1 MRISIFWKLLGMVAA
16 SVLLLGITVFFTTKH
31 FVSNG
36 FDQESVK
43 NIENFQSA
51 MMDEIKD
58 KKAYYLETTAR
69 AAKNPQLASAVY
81 SGNAKEL
88 AKYAEELMKAG
99 DINLVIFT
107 DKNGEV
113 IFRGHS
119 EVRGDTVLSQQ
130 SVSRALEG
138 ESVAGVEDL
147 AEAGL
152 SLLAG
157 HPVRIFERVAGV
169 ITLGMSFES
178 NIFVDAIREKLGVEA
193 TIFQGDTRLST
204 TIRRDEQRVVGT
216 EMTNPEV
223 TKTVL
228 TNSKTFLDRNKIL
241 GRWYDTAYWPLVDL
255 QGETAGMYFL
265 GTDREIIES
274 AQNAVLYSILWVTLL
289 IGGLM
294 LLIGFFL
301 ARTLARR
308 IVAATTF
315 ASSVAEG
322 NLDET
327 LNIKSTDETG
337 VLAESLN
344 KMVANLKK
352 MIKESEAKTAEAVR
366 ESEKASRATK
376 EANEAREQAET
387 ARTEGQAQAA
397 AQLEGIVGKVG
408 SASEELSSQVKHST
422 QGAEDQK
429 QRITETATA
438 MEQMN
443 ATVLEVAKNASN
455 AADGANKAK
464 NEAGEGAKIVDESIK
479 SIARV
484 QEMSSTV
491 KESLD
496 GLGDR
501 AQQIDSI
508 MNVIDDIADQTN
520 LLALNAAIEAARAGD
535 AGRGFAVVAD
545 EVRKL
550 AEKTMSATKE
560 VGESITTI
568 QQGAKDN
575 IQGMDK
581 AVQAVEEATQ
591 LVNRSGEALENI
603 VQLSQEVAD
612 QINSIATSTEEQSS
626 TSEQVNRSVEEIN
639 RIAGDTADAMGQS
652 TRAINEL
659 TGQAGELKSLI
670 ERMKNS

>member
-1 MRISIFWKLLGMVAA
+1 
-16 SVLLLGITVFFTTKH
+16 
-31 FVSNG
+31 
-36 FDQESVK
+36 
-43 NIENFQSA
+43 
-51 MMDEIKD
+51 
-58 KKAYYLETTAR
+58 
-69 AAKNPQLASAVY
+69 
-81 SGNAKEL
+81 
-88 AKYAEELMKAG
+88 
-99 DINLVIFT
+99 
-107 DKNGEV
+107 
-113 IFRGHS
+113 
-119 EVRGDTVLSQQ
+119 
-130 SVSRALEG
+130 
-138 ESVAGVEDL
+138 
-147 AEAGL
+147 
-152 SLLAG
+152 
-157 HPVRIFERVAGV
+157 
-169 ITLGMSFES
+169 
-178 NIFVDAIREKLGVEA
+178 
-193 TIFQGDTRLST
+193 
-204 TIRRDEQRVVGT
+204 
-216 EMTNPEV
+216 
-223 TKTVL
+223 
-228 TNSKTFLDRNKIL
+228 
-241 GRWYDTAYWPLVDL
+241 
-255 QGETAGMYFL
+255 
-265 GTDREIIES
+265 
-274 AQNAVLYSILWVTLL
+274 
-289 IGGLM
+289 M

-315 ASSVAEG
+315 ASSVADG

-387 ARTEGQAQAA
+387 ARTEGQTQAA

-464 NEAGEGAKIVDESIK
+464 NEAGEGARIVDESIK

-568 QQGAKDN
+568 QQGTKDN

-626 TSEQVNRSVEEIN
+626 TSEQVNRSIEEIN
-639 RIAGDTADAMGQS
+639 RIAGDTADAMGES

-670 ERMKNS
+670 EKMKNS